1 MPSEKDTTIEAGKAV
16 LQQWAIAT
24 YVIEP
29 KNRVTPVISAKNLL
43 VKNIVS
49 TEQLFVQIVIL
60 IYEFEIAIV
69 LFICAIVL
77 STVKS

>member
-1 MPSEKDTTIEAGKAV
+1 MPSEKDTTIETGKAV
-16 LQQWAIAT
+16 LQQWATAT
-24 YVIEP
+24 YVEP

-49 TEQLFVQIVIL
+49 TEQVFVQIMIF
-60 IYEFEIAIV
+60 IYEFEIPIV
-69 LFICAIVL
+69 LFIRAIVL